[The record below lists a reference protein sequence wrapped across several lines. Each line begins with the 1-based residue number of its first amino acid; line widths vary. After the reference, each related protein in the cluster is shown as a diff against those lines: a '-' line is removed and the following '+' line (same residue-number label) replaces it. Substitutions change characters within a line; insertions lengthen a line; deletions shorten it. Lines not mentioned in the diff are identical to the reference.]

1 MDTPPTIFPL
11 WELPMLPIAGRAK
24 RFPVHRIFCIG
35 RNYAEHVREMGN
47 DPAGKPIFFTKPS
60 SSLRHNGDQ
69 IPYPLATENFHHEV
83 ELVVALDKGGTKIP
97 IEQAQNHIY
106 GYAVGVDL
114 TRRDLQEV
122 AKAKGQPWDASKAF
136 DDSAPCSELHEV
148 AQIGHPSR
156 GAIWLSINGEI
167 RQQGDLNQLIWNVPE
182 TVSALSQSFHLQAGD
197 LIFTGTPSGVGP
209 LEIGDQVEA
218 AVEGVSVLRFEIV
231 DVADA

>member
-1 MDTPPTIFPL
+1 
-11 WELPMLPIAGRAK
+11 
-24 RFPVHRIFCIG
+24 
-35 RNYAEHVREMGN
+35 
-47 DPAGKPIFFTKPS
+47 
-60 SSLRHNGDQ
+60 
-69 IPYPLATENFHHEV
+69 V

-97 IEQAQNHIY
+97 IEQAQNYIY

-156 GAIWLSINGEI
+156 GAIWLSVNGEM
-167 RQQGDLNQLIWNVPE
+167 RQQGDLSQLIWNVPE
-182 TVSALSQSFHLQAGD
+182 IISALSQSFHLQAGD

-218 AVEGVSVLRFEIV
+218 VVEGISVLRFEIV